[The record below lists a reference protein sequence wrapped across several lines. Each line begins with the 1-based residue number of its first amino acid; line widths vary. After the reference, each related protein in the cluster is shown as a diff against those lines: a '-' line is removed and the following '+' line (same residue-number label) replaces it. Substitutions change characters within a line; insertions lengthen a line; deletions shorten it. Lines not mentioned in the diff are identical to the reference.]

1 LSNRYYRMA
10 RAESQL
16 VSTFVA
22 VEVSK

>member
-1 LSNRYYRMA
+1 LSNRYYRMT